1 MSGTVQPATATGPDR
16 VERFERVGTTTRR
29 PVLRR
34 TGWAVR
40 LLQAVLAVVIL
51 VWTLLPI
58 YNMLKLAV
66 SPQGAVFSTQL
77 FPDHPTLR
85 NFVDVIAQR
94 GEYVESFWHQLGN
107 SALTAVGTAL
117 LVLAVGTL
125 ASFAIVRLRPRWG
138 RWVSNAALATYVV
151 PLSFVSIPL
160 YKVMAT
166 YGLLG
171 SRWSLVLAMTAFAS
185 PYAMWVFSQHSET
198 ALSHEL
204 DESARIDGAGSWQ
217 IYLRIYLPLMTPVLV
232 AIGIYAFLLAWNEYL
247 LAFLLLGSG
256 TNTTMPV
263 ALSDFLNTDNP
274 PWNAFMAASLFYT
287 LPPAILYYAFR
298 NKITGGLTA
307 GSVKG

>member
-1 MSGTVQPATATGPDR
+1 MSAARTITLAGRAG
-16 VERFERVGTTTRR
+16 TRR
-29 PVLRR
+29 PARPPRRGQWRVWLPQALLGLVVL
-34 TGWAVR
+34 
-40 LLQAVLAVVIL
+40 I
-51 VWTLLPI
+51 WTLLPI
-58 YNMLKLAV
+58 YNMLMLAL
-66 SPQGAVFSTQL
+66 SPQSEVLSGELV
-77 FPDHPTLR
+77 PGHPTLR
-85 NFVDVIAQR
+85 NFADVATQH
-94 GEYVESFWHQLGN
+94 GEYVQVFWHQLGN
-107 SALTAVGTAL
+107 SMLTAAGTTI
-117 LVLAVGTL
+117 LVLAIGSL
-125 ASFAIVRLRPRWG
+125 ASFGIVRLRPRWG
-138 RWVSNAALATYVV
+138 PWVSNAALATYAV

-204 DESARIDGAGSWQ
+204 DESARIDGASSWQ
-217 IYLRIYLPLMTPVLV
+217 IYLRIYLPLMMPVLV

-256 TNTTMPV
+256 ANTTLPV

-274 PWNAFMAASLFYT
+274 PWNSFMATALFYT
-287 LPPAILYYAFR
+287 LPPAILYYMFR